1 MQTPLAG
8 EPQEARQQSAGQG
21 VLVGLSEALDEA
33 PPLPLGDGEADDE
46 ADTDCEAGDSD
57 ELAVPLGVES
67 PLELL
72 LAVADIDGE
81 ALLLTSCGVP
91 DVLLLDE
98 ALGEAVGETHM
109 QIMFG

>member
-1 MQTPLAG
+1 MQTPLAV
-8 EPQEARQQSAGQG
+8 EPQEVRQQSAGQG

-33 PPLPLGDGEADDE
+33 PALPLCDGDADDE
-46 ADTDCEAGDSD
+46 VDTDCEAGVCD

-81 ALLLTSCGVP
+81 ALPLTSCGVP
-91 DVLLLDE
+91 DALLLDE
-98 ALGEAVGETHM
+98 ALGEAVGETHT
-109 QIMFG
+109 QKILG